1 MSVSIPKAAP
11 RDLLH
16 TRRVEVHGYKRH
28 DGNYDIEGILIDVK
42 STPFENMDRG
52 LVKPGDP
59 IHEMWIRL
67 TVDIE
72 LRVLDVEARN
82 IWGPYNICGDIV
94 PNFKRLIGLSIARGW
109 RKKVNES
116 LGGIQGCTHMVELLG
131 PIATTAFQTTY
142 HDRLR
147 WNKELVVKEE
157 RPALINSC
165 HAYASDSIV
174 VKKRHPKYYTGP
186 DA

>member
-1 MSVSIPKAAP
+1 LSSSIPEAAP
-11 RDLLH
+11 RDQLH
-16 TRRVEVHGYKRH
+16 TRQVEVLGYRRH
-28 DGNYDIEGILIDVK
+28 DGNYDIEGTLIDKK
-42 STPFENMDRG
+42 SIAFENMDRG
-52 LVKPGDP
+52 LVKPGEP

-67 TVDIE
+67 TVDVD

-94 PNFKRLIGLSIARGW
+94 PNFKRLVGCSIARGW
-109 RKKVNES
+109 RKKVIEL

-142 HDRLR
+142 HDRMHR
-147 WNKELVVKEE
+147 VKQSGVEE
-157 RPALINSC
+157 RSALIGSC

-174 VKKRHPKYYTGP
+174 VRKNHPKYYTGT
-186 DA
+186 DV